1 MRREIKR
8 TVECMGALEQFTES
22 KHYKLFKTL
31 VNPKAT
37 GSEPERTTLMT
48 LGCRERRWFLG
59 CCCSKETLVCIR
71 KTAKERESIVKT
83 GRFRK
88 GILSKMWREMGSES
102 TIGAMRNASF
112 MLLLSTAAS
121 CMLRVGAAG
130 EEQCIA
136 HHERDLFSRPQ
147 IILFGDSITQHG
159 WGSHG
164 WATELSTTYV
174 RKADVYNRGFSGY
187 NSAVAL

>member
-59 CCCSKETLVCIR
+59 CCCSKER
-71 KTAKERESIVKT
+71 ERIV
-83 GRFRK
+83 GLYLNIPERREQ
-88 GILSKMWREMGSES
+88 GILSKMWREIGRE
-102 TIGAMRNASF
+102 GAMRNAHF
-112 MLLLSTAAS
+112 ILLLSTAAS

-130 EEQCIA
+130 EEQCSA